1 MAPTNIMV
9 AGSMPGQAVGEWVG
23 TLLWWGGLVAGMA
36 ALCVALVWATQ
47 EERVALPSGSYRR
60 VPRCGP
66 HSPWMRKLRHLTER
80 VGAWLVKI
88 TGPSTGRSQEEGRRR
103 ARPTGGQDGPR
114 RGDTQRTGHPNRNPG
129 VSIYTDRGRLYPTVT
144 NLDSGANIS
153 VYIDDILLT
162 GLAQPRRNRDRP
174 APPPGTPG
182 LPGQIVDD
190 ESGSTPPYE
199 ERLGSNSRTRTT
211 NMWVEVVR
219 GRP

>member
-9 AGSMPGQAVGEWVG
+9 AGSTPGQGVGEWVG

-47 EERVALPSGSYRR
+47 EERVALPSGGYRR
-60 VPRCGP
+60 VPKRGP
-66 HSPWMRKLRHLTER
+66 HSPWMRKLRRLTER

-88 TGPSTGRSQEEGRRR
+88 TRPLTGRSQEEGRRR
-103 ARPTGGQDGPR
+103 ARPTVGRDGPR

-129 VSIYTDRGRLYPTVT
+129 VSFCTDRGRLYPTI
-144 NLDSGANIS
+144 NLDSGADIS
-153 VYIDDILLT
+153 VYMDDILIT
-162 GLAQPRRNRDRP
+162 GLAQPRRDRNHP

-182 LPGQIVDD
+182 LPGRIVDD

-199 ERLGSNSRTRTT
+199 ERPGSNSGTRTADT
-211 NMWVEVVR
+211 WVEVVR